1 MKRDFDWDKELEY
14 RRGAQSNLLGIDVF
28 VDFDWARKVGH
39 PQTHFIN
46 GRCLARRIR
55 KDCPDGKRPCLLLTD
70 RDGVR
75 ERSFASESFYVVVV
89 NFDRYRDLASADA
102 SAAYF
107 GDSIGTGLTR
117 LNQIEAV
124 VGNSPEDLEAFFDL
138 KLTPDLAVEWATRDV
153 DRLTEMRHRIGDRP
167 TDAAAAPSVP
177 EVLKV
182 LRSIDDLSAEEAEAV
197 RGLLADSD
205 GRRLVDLL
213 IARDLVPADLIRGI
227 DHHRRCKAVGQLE
240 EMLAEDLTEGPWQ
253 RWFEENSWVLGS
265 DYVGVL
271 DERSIDV
278 RHIADYLME
287 AYDGFLDLIEIKRPE
302 GGLKFWA
309 DVRDHG
315 NLVPHADLIKALTQ
329 AARYLFEVER
339 ESDSTKF
346 LERTG
351 GIRVIKPRCVLIFG
365 RSTGWGDD
373 EREAYRL
380 LNASYHNLNVL
391 TFDHVLAR
399 AQRILGVET
408 DQG

>member
-1 MKRDFDWDKELEY
+1 MKRDFRWDKKLEH
-14 RRGAQSNLLGIDVF
+14 RRGARTNLLGIDVF
-28 VDFDWARKVGH
+28 VEFDWMRKVGH

-70 RDGVR
+70 REDIP

-89 NFDRYRDLASADA
+89 NFDRYRDRASADA

-107 GDSIGTGLTR
+107 GDSIGAGLTR

-124 VGNSPEDLEAFFDL
+124 VGNSPEDLEAFLDL

-153 DRLTEMRHRIGDRP
+153 DRMAELRSRIGDRP
-167 TDAAAAPSVP
+167 ADEVTALSVP
-177 EVLKV
+177 EALEV
-182 LRSIDDLSAEEAEAV
+182 LRDIDELSAREAEAV

-213 IARDLVPADLIRGI
+213 TERDLVPADLIRGV
-227 DHHRRCKAVGQLE
+227 DHHRRCKAVEHLE
-240 EMLAEDLTEGPWQ
+240 EMLAKDLTEAPWQ
-253 RWFEENSWVLGS
+253 WWFEENNWVLGS

-278 RHIADYLME
+278 RHIAAYLME

-309 DVRDHG
+309 DARDHG
-315 NLVPHADLIKALTQ
+315 NLVPHTDLIKALTQ
-329 AARYLFEVER
+329 TSRYLFEVER

-351 GIRVIKPRCVLIFG
+351 GVRVIKPRCVLIFG
-365 RSTGWGDD
+365 RSTGWGED

-399 AQRILGVET
+399 ARRILGLDT
-408 DQG
+408 G